1 MNDIFSTLFAV
12 LLVAFAGH
20 VLWRRKFVPVTFWD
34 GLSKICYWILFPC
47 LLFNLVSTLNLNAPF
62 IIPFV
67 VTIFISSTVAIA
79 FGFFSG
85 WLLSVS
91 GPTTSSLIQ
100 GSLRFNSFL
109 MLAFVQGAFGV
120 TALQIGALSVAIL
133 VPITNIVSVL
143 VIFLLRDNCG
153 DARLS
158 GAIFTELARN
168 PLVGAIILGGAVNT
182 SGTPLPE
189 FIIEMT
195 GLLGRA
201 SLPMLLLCVGAS
213 LRISEFKAHTPAL
226 TLAILS
232 KLLILPSVTIFAGI
246 LFGLEREVLLVLVV
260 LATVP
265 TAAST
270 YALAQQLG
278 GDASLMAE
286 IITVQTIASVIA
298 IPGWILIVS
307 LIL

>member
-12 LLVAFAGH
+12 LLLVFAGH
-20 VLWRRKFVPVTFWD
+20 ILWRRQFVPVSFWD

-47 LLFNLVSTLNLNAPF
+47 LLYDLVSTLNLNAPF
-62 IIPFV
+62 ILPFV
-67 VTIFISSTVAIA
+67 VTISISGAVAVI

-100 GSLRFNSFL
+100 GGLRFNSFL

-133 VPITNIVSVL
+133 VPITNVISVL

-153 DARLS
+153 DTRLS

-168 PLVGAIILGGAVNT
+168 PLIGAIVLGGTVNA
-182 SGTPLPE
+182 SGTPVPE
-189 FIIEMT
+189 FIIEIT

-213 LRISEFKAHTPAL
+213 LRVSEFKAHTPAL
-226 TLAILS
+226 ILAILS
-232 KLLILPSVTIFAGI
+232 KLLILPSVTIFAGM
-246 LFGLEREVLLVLVV
+246 LFGLEKEVLLVLVV

-270 YALAQQLG
+270 YTLAQQLG
-278 GDASLMAE
+278 GDAPLMAE
-286 IITVQTIASVIA
+286 IITVQTIASVVA
-298 IPGWILIVS
+298 IPGWILVVS
-307 LIL
+307 LML

>member
-1 MNDIFSTLFAV
+1 VNDIFSTLFAV
-12 LLVAFAGH
+12 LLLVFAGH
-20 VLWRRKFVPVTFWD
+20 ILWRRQFVPVSFWD

-47 LLFNLVSTLNLNAPF
+47 LLYDLVSTLNLNAPF
-62 IIPFV
+62 LLPFV
-67 VTIFISSTVAIA
+67 ATIFIISAVAVTY
-79 FGFFSG
+79 GFFSG
-85 WLLSVS
+85 WLLSLS

-109 MLAFVQGAFGV
+109 MLAFVQGAFGAK
-120 TALQIGALSVAIL
+120 TLQIGALSVAIL

-143 VIFLLRDNCG
+143 VIFLLRYNCE
-153 DARLS
+153 DTKLS

-168 PLVGAIILGGAVNT
+168 PLIGAIVLGGTVNAL
-182 SGTPLPE
+182 GTPVPE

-213 LRISEFKAHTPAL
+213 LRVSEFKAHTPAL
-226 TLAILS
+226 ILAILS
-232 KLLILPSVTIFAGI
+232 KLLILPSVTIFAGM
-246 LFGLEREVLLVLVV
+246 LFGLEKEVLLVLVV

-270 YALAQQLG
+270 YTLAQQLG
-278 GDASLMAE
+278 GDAPLMAE
-286 IITVQTIASVIA
+286 IITVQTITSVLA
-298 IPGWILIVS
+298 IPGWIMVVS
-307 LIL
+307 LML